1 MNEILKKISEIGI
14 VPTFKANDAKD
25 AVPFAKALQNGGL
38 PIVEVTFRTAAA
50 EEALRRITAEL
61 PEILVG
67 AGTILTVAQAEKA
80 IAAGAKFIV
89 SPGVNRDVI
98 KYCVDREVLMMPGCS
113 NPTDLET
120 ALGFGLKAVKFFPAE
135 AFGGLKTLK
144 AIAPV
149 YGDLRFIPM
158 GGINPENLNEYL
170 AFEKVIAC
178 GGSWLDKGA
187 LIKEGNFAAI
197 TKLAQEAINTVLG
210 FELAHLGINA
220 PDEASS
226 LQIATQFANIFNFE
240 LKPGNSS
247 NFTGSGIEVNKSM
260 GLGQH
265 GHLAIKTNNITR
277 AVAYLERI
285 GVPVALNTA
294 KTGPD
299 GKLLAVYL
307 RNEIGGFAVHLLQK
321 K

>member
-25 AVPFAKALQNGGL
+25 AVPFAKALQDGGL

-98 KYCVDREVLMMPGCS
+98 KYCVDRDVLMMPGCS

-247 NFTGSGIEVNKSM
+247 YFTGSGIEINKSM